1 MAREWKKFPCSGE
14 INRKVENSKAVLAA
28 IEEKYG
34 DGKIDKLDGLSIE
47 YDNWRFNVRVSNTE
61 PVMRLN
67 VETRGDKALLK
78 EKTEKFWPLSAAKKH
93 KERIK

>member
-1 MAREWKKFPCSGE
+1 MYKRQ
-14 INRKVENSKAVLAA
+14 
-28 IEEKYG
+28 EEKYG

-47 YDNWRFNVRVSNTE
+47 YDSWRFNVRVSNTE

-78 EKTEKFWPLSAAKKH
+78 EKTEEILAVIGGEEA
-93 KERIK
+93 